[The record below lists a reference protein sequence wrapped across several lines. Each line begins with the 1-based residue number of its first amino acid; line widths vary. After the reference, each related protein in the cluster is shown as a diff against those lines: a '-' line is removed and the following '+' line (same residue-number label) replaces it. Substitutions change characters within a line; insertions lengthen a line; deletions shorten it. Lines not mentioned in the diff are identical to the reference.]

1 VPGSDGPRLTRSLW
15 RGDGYPALRL
25 FPVRESPHY
34 QQDPDGTSIAETKMY
49 PVSDASEAPMTPF
62 NHTSRLLTGAG
73 LCAALLLPIS
83 AGGEQ
88 AGCASESFTGAAVIR
103 FDADAGAGLRIDI
116 SVASWTAEREKD
128 RLVRVLAEQGAATFA
143 NALRDVGMPLG
154 EIRAV
159 GRLPSPLRFAW
170 QERLD
175 DGGRRLLLITDRTLA
190 YWTDFVRPAGAPDAF
205 TLIEIRI
212 PLGCEGE
219 GKVGSAS
226 DVRVNRSHGLMELTA
241 YDAAPVRLT
250 NVITRCTP

>member
-1 VPGSDGPRLTRSLW
+1 M
-15 RGDGYPALRL
+15 
-25 FPVRESPHY
+25 
-34 QQDPDGTSIAETKMY
+34 I
-49 PVSDASEAPMTPF
+49 PF
-62 NHTSRLLTGAG
+62 NRTRRLLTASG

-83 AGGEQ
+83 AGADQ
-88 AGCASESFTGAAVIR
+88 SGCASESFTGAAVNR
-103 FDADAGAGLRIDI
+103 FDADVAAGLRIDI
-116 SVASWTAEREKD
+116 YVANWTVEREKD
-128 RLVRVLAEQGAATFA
+128 RLVRVLAEHGEAAFA
-143 NALRDVGMPLG
+143 NALRDAGMPLG

-190 YWTDFVRPAGAPDAF
+190 YWTDLIRPAGAADAF

-219 GKVGSAS
+219 GKVGSAR
-226 DVRVNRSHGLMELTA
+226 DVRVNRSLGLMELSA
-241 YDAAPVRLT
+241 YDAAPVRLA